1 MHVGMTLIVP
11 RLLILLWRFTMTE
24 IINVSEKAARFIKAK
39 PGSFF
44 VMPKQDDVPFDTC
57 AKFGVKLFV
66 TPMKDQPFK
75 VVKRV

>member
-1 MHVGMTLIVP
+1 MIEML
-11 RLLILLWRFTMTE
+11 
-24 IINVSEKAARFIKAK
+24 NVSEKAAKFMMAK

-44 VMPKQDDVPFDTC
+44 VVPKSAEVPFETC

-66 TPMKDQPFK
+66 TPMRDKPFK

>member
-1 MHVGMTLIVP
+1 MIQML
-11 RLLILLWRFTMTE
+11 
-24 IINVSEKAARFIKAK
+24 NVSEKAAKFMMAK

-44 VMPKQDDVPFDTC
+44 VVPKNSEVPFDTC

-66 TPMKDQPFK
+66 KNMTDKPFK

>member
-1 MHVGMTLIVP
+1 ML
-11 RLLILLWRFTMTE
+11 
-24 IINVSEKAARFIKAK
+24 NVSEKAAKFMMAK

-44 VMPKQDDVPFDTC
+44 VVPKSAEVPFETC

-66 TPMKDQPFK
+66 TPMRDKPFK

>member
-1 MHVGMTLIVP
+1 MIEML
-11 RLLILLWRFTMTE
+11 
-24 IINVSEKAARFIKAK
+24 NVSEKAARFIKAK

-44 VMPKQDDVPFDTC
+44 VMSKQSEVPFETC